1 MNIVIKSPLKGGE
14 IQAIPSKS
22 QAHRLLI
29 CAALADGPTQ
39 IECAFLSEDIE
50 ATADC
55 LRALGA
61 GIVHDGAH
69 FSVQPIRNV
78 NKGAVLRCRESG
90 STLRFLLPVAAALG
104 ADCRFLLEGRLAQR
118 PQGPLLSVLA
128 AHGCTVTA
136 PEPSV
141 LELRGQLHGGDFML
155 PGGVSSQF
163 VSGLLMAAPLLPGF
177 SSVRVSGLLQS
188 RPYVKLTIH
197 ALRAFQI
204 TVQASEQVFEVQNS
218 IFKTPGNCTVEG
230 DWSNAAFWLCAGALS
245 DRGIACKGLNLYSAQ
260 GDREIVELLRQM
272 GARVQE
278 NGGCVSVDRGNLR
291 GIRVNVSDIPDLVPA
306 LAAVAALAEG
316 ETQIDGAERLRL
328 KESDRLRTVAQ
339 ALTALG
345 GSVRELE
352 NGLRITGRPDLYG
365 GRADACGDHRIAM
378 MAAAAA
384 VGCRG
389 PVTVLGAQ
397 AVNKSYPVFWQHY
410 VQLGGQLEEI

>member
-61 GIVHDGAH
+61 GIVHDGAR

-78 NKGAVLRCRESG
+78 NKGAVLR
-90 STLRFLLPVAAALG
+90 LPRKRVDPAVFYCLFAAALG

-141 LELRGQLHGGDFML
+141 LELCGQLCGGDFML

-177 SSVRVSGLLQS
+177 SGVRVSGLLQS
-188 RPYVKLTIH
+188 R
-197 ALRAFQI
+197 Q
-204 TVQASEQVFEVQNS
+204 
-218 IFKTPGNCTVEG
+218 
-230 DWSNAAFWLCAGALS
+230 
-245 DRGIACKGLNLYSAQ
+245 
-260 GDREIVELLRQM
+260 
-272 GARVQE
+272 
-278 NGGCVSVDRGNLR
+278 
-291 GIRVNVSDIPDLVPA
+291 
-306 LAAVAALAEG
+306 
-316 ETQIDGAERLRL
+316 
-328 KESDRLRTVAQ
+328 
-339 ALTALG
+339 
-345 GSVRELE
+345 
-352 NGLRITGRPDLYG
+352 
-365 GRADACGDHRIAM
+365 
-378 MAAAAA
+378 
-384 VGCRG
+384 
-389 PVTVLGAQ
+389 
-397 AVNKSYPVFWQHY
+397 
-410 VQLGGQLEEI
+410 